1 MVKNINNIEVFE
13 IDILESVKVKFLTQ
27 ITTQHFLLIL
37 VYISIMMEIYLFQL
51 LKKEREAV

>member
-27 ITTQHFLLIL
+27 ITTQHFLLIQ